1 MNKDQPKI
9 VPPRTSFQQMLNS
22 LALVALIGFV
32 IFFLLKWPGL
42 PDPIPRHYNAAGE
55 PDAYGSKYT
64 LMILPLLAIAIYFTF
79 NYLNQKP
86 YIFNYPVKITEENA
100 EQQYTLAMN
109 MMSALST
116 GVILTFFYISWR
128 TVSIANQ
135 EVSGLGWWFMPAFL
149 LLTFVPII
157 IYLVQ
162 SKAKN

>member
-1 MNKDQPKI
+1 MNKNQPKI
-9 VPPRTSFQQMLNS
+9 VPPRTSLQQLLNTLS
-22 LALVALIGFV
+22 LVTLIGFV

-64 LMILPLLAIAIYFTF
+64 LMILPLLSIAIYFTF
-79 NYLNQKP
+79 NYFNQKP

-100 EQQYTLAMN
+100 ERQYTLAMN
-109 MMSALST
+109 MMSSIST

-128 TVSIANQ
+128 TVSIAYQ
-135 EVSGLGWWFMPAFL
+135 EASSLGWWFMPVFL

-157 IYLVQ
+157 IYLRQ
-162 SKAKN
+162 SNAEQ

>member
-135 EVSGLGWWFMPAFL
+135 EASGLGWWFMPAFL